1 MGMMM
6 SDVDCW
12 KDDGVDD
19 GDDRDSFNWTD
30 EDLVGWCQRGDEKFG
45 LCWEDARVWN
55 KWKNKNKEIGT
66 QLTQVYL

>member
-30 EDLVGWCQRGDEKFG
+30 EDLVG
-45 LCWEDARVWN
+45 
-55 KWKNKNKEIGT
+55 
-66 QLTQVYL
+66 